1 MIVLIH
7 IANVLYLISYLVKDI
22 LWLRVL
28 TVVAGAVLLAFYV
41 LQPVPLWPAI
51 GWNTLFLLINARQI
65 HLLLL
70 ERRPV
75 VLPAEAL
82 RLHRLAF
89 RSLTPREFANLLRVG
104 AWEDIPAGER
114 FVRRGEALDRV
125 MVIVDGKVDVKTE
138 GNVVVL
144 GPGRFVGE
152 MSYITGAAPQAD
164 VAAAEP
170 TRIVAWPQSELRA
183 FLAKNAELRAMMQ
196 MVIGE
201 DLVAKLRPA

>member
-1 MIVLIH
+1 MVILIH
-7 IANVLYLISYLVKDI
+7 IANVLYLLSYLVKDI
-22 LWLRVL
+22 LWLRLL
-28 TVVAGAVLLAFYV
+28 TVVAGIVLLAFYIF
-41 LQPVPLWPAI
+41 QPEPLWPAI
-51 GWNTLFLLINARQI
+51 GWNTLFLVINARQI

-75 VLPAEAL
+75 VLPPEAL

-89 RSLTPREFANLLRVG
+89 RSLTPREFAKLLKVG
-104 AWEDIPAGER
+104 TWENIAAGER

-125 MVIVDGKVDVKTE
+125 MIIADGRVQVETPDE
-138 GNVVVL
+138 VVPL

-152 MSYITGAAPQAD
+152 MSYITGQAPQAD
-164 VAAAEP
+164 VVAAEA
-170 TRIVAWPQSELRA
+170 TRIVAWPQRELRA

>member
-7 IANVLYLISYLVKDI
+7 IANVLYLLSYLVKDI
-22 LWLRVL
+22 LWLRLL
-28 TVVAGAVLLAFYV
+28 TVVAGIVLLAFYV
-41 LQPVPLWPAI
+41 FQPVPLWPAI

-75 VLPAEAL
+75 ALPPDAL

-89 RSLTPREFANLLRVG
+89 RSLTPREFSNLLAVG
-104 AWEDIPAGER
+104 AWENISAGER
-114 FVRRGEALDRV
+114 FVRRGEPLERV
-125 MVIVDGKVDVKTE
+125 MIIVE
-138 GNVVVL
+138 GQVHVETPAGMVAL

-152 MSYITGAAPQAD
+152 MSYITGQAPQAD
-164 VAAAEP
+164 VVAAEA
-170 TRIVAWPQSELRA
+170 TRIVAWPQSELRT
-183 FLAKNAELRAMMQ
+183 FLGKNAELRAMMQ
-196 MVIGE
+196 MVLGE

>member
-7 IANVLYLISYLVKDI
+7 IANVLYLVSYLVKDI
-22 LWLRVL
+22 LWLRLL
-28 TVVAGAVLLAFYV
+28 TVVAGLFLLAFYI

-75 VLPAEAL
+75 ALPPDAL

-104 AWEDIPAGER
+104 AWQDIPAGER

-125 MVIVDGKVDVKTE
+125 MIIVE
-138 GNVVVL
+138 GRVQVETPGELVAL

-152 MSYITGAAPQAD
+152 MSYITGKAPQAD
-164 VAAAEP
+164 VVAAEA
-170 TRIVAWPQSELRA
+170 TRIVSWPQGELRA